1 MATPFDNR
9 NAFNKLSNSIAKQRD
24 LRTKFRAVYNN
35 DKKRPV
41 LSVLGVGGGSV
52 SRGSSTI
59 PHMVIQAQGN
69 QIPFIVAS
77 N

>member
-35 DKKRPV
+35 DKKSPV
-41 LSVLGVGGGSV
+41 LSVLCSGSV
-52 SRGSSTI
+52 SRGPSTI

-69 QIPFIVAS
+69 QIPFIVAP